1 MQERVPD
8 SLKQCGDGKEQSFS
22 KTCVS
27 HKLSIKLNM
36 QLQFS
41 GIICTI

>member
-8 SLKQCGDGKEQSFS
+8 SLKQCRDGREQRFS

-27 HKLSIKLNM
+27 RKLSIKLNM

-41 GIICTI
+41 GIIYTI